1 MPISFC
7 IIIGNNVHKV
17 KYWGCNNAMISY
29 EPLWKTMKEKNATTY
44 TLQVKGGIS
53 SSTIRRLKAGD
64 SVSTN
69 TLDALCEIL
78 QCSVCDVVEYVPNL

>member
-1 MPISFC
+1 
-7 IIIGNNVHKV
+7 
-17 KYWGCNNAMISY
+17 MISY
-29 EPLWKTMKEKNATTY
+29 ERLWATMKEKDTTTY

-69 TLDALCEIL
+69 TLDALCKIL
-78 QCSVCDVVEYVPNL
+78 DCTLNDIIEFIPEK